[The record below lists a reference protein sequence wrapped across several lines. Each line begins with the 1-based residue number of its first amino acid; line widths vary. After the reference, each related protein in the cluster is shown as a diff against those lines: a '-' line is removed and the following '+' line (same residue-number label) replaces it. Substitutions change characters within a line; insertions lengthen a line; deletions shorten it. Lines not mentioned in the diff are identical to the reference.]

1 MKEHAIAANIIELR
15 KKKKITQEQLA
26 SALNISPQAV
36 SKWETGACLP
46 DTLTLPLLAEYFHV
60 SIDYLYYGKD
70 AVYDDIYEKNTQRAA
85 SCPQM
90 SKASYEEALRLFAA
104 AHHGITHGNLRGK
117 ELMYEEP
124 SHISNENGV
133 SLLSGTGF
141 GAIVTRDFF
150 QTVNKEVFAFS
161 KVILEA
167 LTEENCLPVAAAI
180 ISMSDISFNELK
192 DKLALGEEDLRRALD
207 RLISSE
213 LVIEMKSKHPVLG
226 TTYKMNSMYHTCL
239 CILLAVL
246 SVQKRSLKGISCCMG
261 YGDFPIDFAL

>member
-1 MKEHAIAANIIELR
+1 M
-15 KKKKITQEQLA
+15 
-26 SALNISPQAV
+26 
-36 SKWETGACLP
+36 
-46 DTLTLPLLAEYFHV
+46 
-60 SIDYLYYGKD
+60 
-70 AVYDDIYEKNTQRAA
+70 
-85 SCPQM
+85 
-90 SKASYEEALRLFAA
+90 
-104 AHHGITHGNLRGK
+104 
-117 ELMYEEP
+117 
-124 SHISNENGV
+124 
-133 SLLSGTGF
+133 
-141 GAIVTRDFF
+141 
-150 QTVNKEVFAFS
+150 
-161 KVILEA
+161 
-167 LTEENCLPVAAAI
+167 AAAI